1 LYNRLYNQR
10 SPKIFKPI
18 LEYRLTNS
26 KNITTFK
33 NDITPF
39 VYIFK
44 NLGNDNKHSNNQY
57 KIYKSLESDLNFRL
71 GSTEADNIMKNSDN
85 ENHVQKSSLLQV
97 QASLKQNMDDLFL
110 KIGTDNIKYKRV
122 HMQYLSLSLA
132 ILSPTLRL
140 EYMKMRITDK

>member
-1 LYNRLYNQR
+1 
-10 SPKIFKPI
+10 
-18 LEYRLTNS
+18 
-26 KNITTFK
+26 
-33 NDITPF
+33 
-39 VYIFK
+39 
-44 NLGNDNKHSNNQY
+44 
-57 KIYKSLESDLNFRL
+57 LNFRL